1 MIFRL
6 SRIVCKF
13 IVEKSNF
20 AFGRNWTDIQVVKKP
35 VTMIIRTAFI
45 LLLTLH
51 DVGFAIYVR
60 LYDPDNRTGFM
71 GHLCGALAGLTVG
84 LFLLDNRRVR
94 SWEPVI
100 QWLALIIFLAGIIFS
115 IVWNLMGNTWVPGF
129 YPALDKTS
137 ISECRNHHV
146 G

>member
-1 MIFRL
+1 M
-6 SRIVCKF
+6 
-13 IVEKSNF
+13 
-20 AFGRNWTDIQVVKKP
+20 KKP

-94 SWEPVI
+94 AWEPVI
-100 QWLALIIFLAGIIFS
+100 QWLALIIFIAGIVFS
-115 IVWNLMGNTWVPGF
+115 VVWNIMGNTWSPGF
-129 YPALDKTS
+129 YPALDTS
-137 ISECRNHHV
+137 DISDCRNHHV